1 MEEQIDILMATY
13 NSDIKYLK
21 KQIDSILNQ
30 TYKNIKLIISDDNS
44 NKKEVQEELK
54 KYKEKDERIE
64 IYIQEK
70 NLGYTKNFGFLL
82 EKSTAEYIMFSD
94 HDDIWYK
101 NKVEESLKK
110 LKEENV
116 DLVYVNSHQID
127 EENKKIQENYFKYK
141 NVPLIN
147 TKGKLAISRCAGIG
161 CSQIFTKQVKEK
173 MLPFKKSVMAHDWLA
188 GFIANEQ
195 KGLTY
200 IEKPLFGY
208 RLHGTNVFGGR
219 SFAQNVTKWKKENGN
234 TYSSYLKY
242 RKENVIDKAYL
253 DGAKMCLEYSKKLE
267 DAKSEKWIKSLIKYY
282 ESIKKSKYI
291 NFHFISFFRFLSG
304 KNLTKK
310 MIKEM
315 VIFHFSIIGYLRFKK
330 D

>member
-13 NSDIKYLK
+13 NSNIEYLK
-21 KQIDSILNQ
+21 KQIESILNQ

-44 NKKEVQEELK
+44 TNKEVQEELK
-54 KYKEKDERIE
+54 KYQIKDKRIDL
-64 IYIQEK
+64 YIQEK

-127 EENKKIQENYFKYK
+127 EEDKKIQENYFKYK

-173 MLPFKKSVMAHDWLA
+173 MIPFKENVMAHDWLA

-200 IEKPLFGY
+200 IETPLFGY

-219 SFAQNVTKWKKENGN
+219 SFAQNVTKWKEKNGN
-234 TYSSYLKY
+234 TYKSYLKY

-253 DGAKMCLEYSKKLE
+253 DGAKMCQEYNFKQENKKFIDELVRYLEKLE
-267 DAKSEKWIKSLIKYY
+267 KSKYFNFHLIKYF
-282 ESIKKSKYI
+282 K
-291 NFHFISFFRFLSG
+291 FFAG
-304 KNLTKK
+304 KNLFKK
-310 MIKEM
+310 MIKEII
-315 VIFHFSIIGYLRFKK
+315 IFHFPILGYLVFKFQ
-330 D
+330 